1 MWDLREVHALYDGD
15 DWVWNV
21 SFHHKSVFV
30 DENEDP
36 KEIFWQEC
44 QMIFLQDYLNKCEIV
59 DNGNVL
65 ELQLKDSGEPVL
77 AMIEPFLTMMM
88 AE

>member
-1 MWDLREVHALYDGD
+1 MWDLREVHAQYDGEG
-15 DWVWNV
+15 WVWNE
-21 SFHHKSVFV
+21 SFHHKNVFV
-30 DENEDP
+30 GDSEDP

-44 QMIFLQDYLNKCEIV
+44 QMFFLQDYLNKCEIV
-59 DNGNVL
+59 DDGDIL

-77 AMIEPFLTMMM
+77 AMIL

>member
-1 MWDLREVHALYDGD
+1 MWVLREVHALHDGEG
-15 DWVWNV
+15 WVWNE
-21 SFHHKSVFV
+21 SFYYKNVFV

-44 QMIFLQDYLNKCEIV
+44 QMFFLQDYLNKCEIV
-59 DNGNVL
+59 NDGDIL
-65 ELQLKDSGEPVL
+65 ELQLKGSGEQVL
-77 AMIEPFLTMMM
+77 AMMI

>member
-1 MWDLREVHALYDGD
+1 LGLERIIP
-15 DWVWNV
+15 
-21 SFHHKSVFV
+21 SQRCIRRRV

-44 QMIFLQDYLNKCEIV
+44 QMFFLQDYLSKCEIV
-59 DNGNVL
+59 DDGDIL

-77 AMIEPFLTMMM
+77 VMVI

>member
-1 MWDLREVHALYDGD
+1 MWDLREVHACFDGVG
-15 DWVWNV
+15 WVWNG
-21 SFHHKSVFV
+21 SFHHKNVFV

-44 QMIFLQDYLNKCEIV
+44 QMFFLQDYLNKCEVV
-59 DNGNVL
+59 DDGDIL
-65 ELQLKDSGEPVL
+65 ELQLRSGEPVL
-77 AMIEPFLTMMM
+77 AMIM

>member
-1 MWDLREVHALYDGD
+1 MWNLREIHALHDGD
-15 DWVWNV
+15 GWVWNE
-21 SFHHKSVFV
+21 SFHHKNVFV

-44 QMIFLQDYLNKCEIV
+44 QMFFLQDYLSKCEIV
-59 DNGNVL
+59 DVNGGDIL

-77 AMIEPFLTMMM
+77 AMMM

>member
-1 MWDLREVHALYDGD
+1 MHCTMVGAGFGTNHSITRTCSLM
-15 DWVWNV
+15 
-21 SFHHKSVFV
+21 K
-30 DENEDP
+30 NEDP

-44 QMIFLQDYLNKCEIV
+44 QMFFLQDYLSKCEIV
-59 DNGNVL
+59 DVNGGDIL

-77 AMIEPFLTMMM
+77 AMIL

>member
-1 MWDLREVHALYDGD
+1 MWDLREVHVVHDGEG
-15 DWVWNV
+15 WVWNGF
-21 SFHHKSVFV
+21 FHHKYVFV
-30 DENEDP
+30 GENEDP

-44 QMIFLQDYLNKCEIV
+44 QMFFLQDYLSKCEIV
-59 DNGNVL
+59 DDGDIL

-77 AMIEPFLTMMM
+77 AMVI

>member
-1 MWDLREVHALYDGD
+1 MWVLREVHALHDGEG
-15 DWVWNV
+15 WVWNE
-21 SFHHKSVFV
+21 SFYYKNVFV

-36 KEIFWQEC
+36 KKIFWQEC
-44 QMIFLQDYLNKCEIV
+44 QMIFLQDHLNKYEIV
-59 DNGNVL
+59 DVNGGNIL

-77 AMIEPFLTMMM
+77 AMMI

>member
-1 MWDLREVHALYDGD
+1 MWDLREVHTLHDGEG
-15 DWVWNV
+15 WVWNE
-21 SFHHKSVFV
+21 SFHHKNVFV
-30 DENEDP
+30 GENEDP

-44 QMIFLQDYLNKCEIV
+44 QMFFLQYYLNKCEIV
-59 DNGNVL
+59 DDGDIL

-77 AMIEPFLTMMM
+77 AMMI